1 MRTSFITYVLMAMLS
16 FCVVGLLALALWPIV
31 DLIVDGF
38 KLISALLAGDTA
50 TIGSLVGK

>member
-16 FCVVGLLALALWPIV
+16 FCTVGLLALALWPIV
-31 DLIVDGF
+31 DLILDGF
-38 KLISALLAGDTA
+38 KLISALLAGDTS